1 MLGLRAA
8 LRAFAVTAA
17 SVILTAFVG
26 PIALAEV
33 NLPVPTVNQS
43 AVAARGFFYVGGH
56 YIGEPGKHIMQGQI
70 YVEVLAPKVQQ
81 RPYPLVLI
89 HGAAQTATNWMG
101 TPDGREGWAEFFCRA
116 RLCCLHDRCPLLTP
130 NGPFYSAICLP
141 DPPNSAGKSF
151 FGSPSR
157 EGKTVSA

>member
-1 MLGLRAA
+1 MIQFVSQGKLGWEEVMLGLRAA

-56 YIGEPGKHIMQGQI
+56 FIGEPGKHIIQGQI
-70 YVEVLAPKVQQ
+70 YVEGS
-81 RPYPLVLI
+81 
-89 HGAAQTATNWMG
+89 GAEGTATPLSTRAHSRRGANG
-101 TPDGREGWAEFFCRA
+101 DQLDGNTRWPRRLGRIFF
-116 RLCCLHDRCPLLTP
+116 
-130 NGPFYSAICLP
+130 
-141 DPPNSAGKSF
+141 
-151 FGSPSR
+151 
-157 EGKTVSA
+157 